1 MSDHSFDGLSEKFA
15 QNIYATSKGKIRTAV
30 VWRDLE
36 QGLKQAGNRPLR
48 ILDAGGGFGFFA
60 QKLAALGHDVTLCDL
75 SSDMLELASQQ
86 MTEKGLT
93 DRIRLVHCPIQDL
106 PQHISGTFDL
116 IMCHAV
122 VEWLAQPKETLQE
135 LLRFLKPGGMFS
147 LLFYNKD
154 ALLFQSLV
162 VGNFD
167 YIRAGLVKKRQQK
180 LTPTNPQIPADV
192 YQWLS
197 EWDMN
202 VLCRS
207 GVRVIHDYMRHKE
220 DQHKKFSDLLEM
232 ELKYCQQEPFV
243 HLGRYMHVLA
253 IKPTT

>member
-86 MTEKGLT
+86 ITEKGLT

-122 VEWLAQPKETLQE
+122 VEWLVQPKETLQE

-180 LTPTNPQIPADV
+180 LTPTNPKIPADV

>member
-93 DRIRLVHCPIQDL
+93 DRIWLVHCPIQDL

>member
-36 QGLKQAGNRPLR
+36 QGLARFGNQRVR

-75 SSDMLELASQQ
+75 SADMLELAKEQIVA
-86 MTEKGLT
+86 KGLT
-93 DRIRLVHCPIQDL
+93 ERIRLVHCAIQDL
-106 PQHISGTFDL
+106 PEHVDGTFDFVL
-116 IMCHAV
+116 CHAV
-122 VEWLAQPKETLQE
+122 VEWLADPKSTLMG
-135 LLRFLKPGGMFS
+135 LLHYLKPGGLFS
-147 LLFYNKD
+147 LLFYNRD

-180 LTPTNPQIPADV
+180 LTPTNPQTPADV
-192 YQWLS
+192 YQWLA
-197 EWDMN
+197 EWQMP

-232 ELKYCQQEPFV
+232 ELRYCQQEPFV

-253 IKPTT
+253 SKPCQ

>member
-1 MSDHSFDGLSEKFA
+1 MSDHSFDGLSEKFS

-36 QGLKQAGNRPLR
+36 MGLSRLGDRKLR
-48 ILDAGGGFGFFA
+48 ILDAGGGFGFFS
-60 QKLAALGHDVTLCDL
+60 QKLAELGHDVVLCDL
-75 SSDMLELASQQ
+75 SADMLALAKTQIKEKEL
-86 MTEKGLT
+86 TE
-93 DRIRLVHCPIQDL
+93 RIQLIHCAIQDL
-106 PQHISGTFDL
+106 PQHLPEAEEFDFVL
-116 IMCHAV
+116 CHAV
-122 VEWLAQPKETLQE
+122 VEWLADPKSTVAG
-135 LLRFLKPGGMFS
+135 LLNYLKPGGLFS
-147 LLFYNKD
+147 LLFYNRD

-180 LTPTNPQIPADV
+180 LTPTNPQTPTDV
-192 YQWLS
+192 YQWLQ
-197 EWDMN
+197 EWNMP

-232 ELKYCQQEPFV
+232 ELRYCQQEPYV

-253 IKPTT
+253 SK

>member
-86 MTEKGLT
+86 ITEKGLT
-93 DRIRLVHCPIQDL
+93 DRIQLVHCPIQDL

-167 YIRAGLVKKRQQK
+167 YIRAGLVKNASR
-180 LTPTNPQIPADV
+180 N
-192 YQWLS
+192 
-197 EWDMN
+197 
-202 VLCRS
+202 
-207 GVRVIHDYMRHKE
+207 
-220 DQHKKFSDLLEM
+220 
-232 ELKYCQQEPFV
+232 
-243 HLGRYMHVLA
+243 
-253 IKPTT
+253 

>member
-1 MSDHSFDGLSEKFA
+1 MSDHSFDGLTEKFA
-15 QNIYATSKGKIRTAV
+15 QNIYATSKGKTRTAV
-30 VWRDLE
+30 LWRDLE

-86 MTEKGLT
+86 ITEKGLT
-93 DRIRLVHCPIQDL
+93 DRIQLVHCPIQDL

-180 LTPTNPQIPADV
+180 LTPNNPQILADV